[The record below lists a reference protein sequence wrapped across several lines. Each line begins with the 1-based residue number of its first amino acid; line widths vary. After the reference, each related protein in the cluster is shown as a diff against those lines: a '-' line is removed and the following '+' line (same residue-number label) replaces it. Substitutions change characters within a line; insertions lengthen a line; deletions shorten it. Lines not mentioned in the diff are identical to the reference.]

1 MNRDAAGVWL
11 RQCGPGEDRDKIAS
25 GFGSKE
31 QLSYDYDAN
40 SNRTAETRKLNDL

>member
-1 MNRDAAGVWL
+1 VYGYDNA
-11 RQCGPGEDRDKIAS
+11 DRVKTVTKIAS

-40 SNRTAETRKLNDL
+40 SNRTAETRMIWSED